1 MLVLMIASCLLPA
14 RGSAVKPKSAAPV
27 VSSGA
32 ARAIPAAIQSMLQQP
47 KLAQRAALRKQNSAA
62 GSTTR
67 TFSAYQRFLQPQIKK
82 IAARALAANGH
93 AQLPATAG
101 VSGPG
106 GISVN
111 FPGFIQAPFFHAGTS
126 TALTYASLSAD
137 VNKDGL
143 PDLVTVAT
151 DGTVNVS
158 LNPGNGGIS
167 KSAITSTNT
176 SGVAQGAYPVYATSN
191 DLNGDGYPDLE
202 VLDWANN
209 AVDIYMNRKDGTFA
223 DAVAYPIV
231 LNSGALFSQGGGG
244 MVFGDVNGDGKPD
257 MVITA
262 FTTTY
267 NYPNVSSV
275 VSVQVIPGNG
285 DGTFGTPLPEQDYN
299 FNGALSNA
307 TGQVQLADMNR
318 DGKLDLV
325 MLAGGFDSNF
335 DSFSFVTVLQGDG
348 AGGFGAFPNSFPTS
362 GTVPSVDIS
371 VGSMYVGDVN
381 GDGHPD
387 VLFSVSDTNL
397 YLALGNGDGTLN
409 APTAQLSSLRA
420 SLTGFADLD
429 GDGNID
435 VISYGDGSISVNMG
449 TGQGTFNST
458 ALVQLVSTAGGNQ
471 QPAPADFNGD
481 GKADIVQVD
490 YASTNA
496 GFFLAN
502 SGTFLGP
509 TILTPAGEPS
519 SNFLVLATGDLNGDG
534 AQDLIA
540 VDSTRHNDDYVSPL
554 VAGINDG
561 NGNFKYVTALSGDA
575 IEAIGGGSLQV
586 AMADL
591 DGDGKADLLITT
603 GSGFYLSLS
612 NGDGT
617 FSTPAPISLGSA
629 LACTPNLT
637 DVGDLNGDGFPDIV
651 LAYPGDA
658 YCSGGFF
665 NTVPSGFFSLL
676 NDGKGNFTPS
686 FTAFG
691 YAAYMP
697 RLVDLNGD
705 KKLDLVLSDVDS
717 NDEFFYL
724 YTIPGNGD
732 GTFNLAGA
740 QLTLENTVVTTIIPG
755 DFDGDG
761 KQDLTVGVET
771 QVDGNG
777 MPVYNTSG
785 VELMKGNGDFTFG
798 LPVQYAPGLFPLD
811 GKYADLNGDG
821 RPDLALMMTT
831 FDYYTNIPTSNF
843 VYMANLGG
851 GGFGPPTQ
859 TFTSALSTDA
869 SGSLFVSDFNGDG
882 APDVLIDPSS
892 ASGLFLNAGAVNL
905 ALSASSTTAIQGGT
919 VTLTATI
926 TPVVSPQTPTGT
938 ITFYDNGVALETVP
952 VSGQTVAVGIS
963 TLSVGKNLITATY
976 SGDGNFN
983 GATAASSVTVT
994 VAALTPVNLALSA
1007 SSLNPIQDSSVTL
1020 TATLSSTVT
1029 SPTPSGTVT
1038 FYDNGVALSTVP
1050 VSGNTA
1056 TFTTATLSTGNHVIT
1071 AAYSGDRN
1079 FSPATSSASITVAVS
1094 VLTPGFTLSSP
1105 TPASL
1110 TLQQGATGIVTLTMM
1125 GNATFS
1131 GQVSVT
1137 CTGIPAETTCAASPS
1152 TTTISATQSATVSVI
1167 IATTAPNNHY
1177 SAAVSRP
1184 AWMKATGTLSFAGLL
1199 FVLWPGRRKRLS
1211 KYLTLLVLICLGVGA
1226 AALTGCGSGNKITGT
1241 PIGNS
1246 TVTITATAGA
1256 VSQTTTIPVTITK

>member
-1 MLVLMIASCLLPA
+1 MGVKYRARIPDHSLLFLLLKGVVILKTIHRVLHLMPVLLIASCLVSA
-14 RGSAVKPKSAAPV
+14 WGSAVKPKSAAPA

-32 ARAIPAAIQSMLQQP
+32 THAVPAAIQFMLQQP
-47 KLAQRAALRKQNSAA
+47 KVQQRAAMRMPNSAA
-62 GSTTR
+62 ANSSTR
-67 TFSAYQRFLQPQIKK
+67 TFSAYQRFLQPQLKK
-82 IAARALAANGH
+82 LAAKSLAVNGH
-93 AQLPATAG
+93 AHSPAATG

-111 FPGFIQAPFFHAGTS
+111 FPGFIRAPFFHAGSS
-126 TALTYASLSAD
+126 TAVTYASLSAD
-137 VNKDGL
+137 VNKDGI

-158 LNPGNGGIS
+158 LNPGSGSIGKFAIS
-167 KSAITSTNT
+167 STNT
-176 SGVAQGAYPVYATSN
+176 SAVALGAYPVYATSN
-191 DLNGDGYPDLE
+191 DLNGDSYPDLE

-223 DAVAYPIV
+223 DAVAYPIT
-231 LNSGALFSQGGGG
+231 LNSGALFAQGGGG
-244 MVFGDVNGDGKPD
+244 VVFGDVNGDGKPD

-267 NYPNVSSV
+267 NWPNVSSV

-299 FNGALSNA
+299 FNGALSSA
-307 TGQVQLADMNR
+307 TGQAQLVDMNR

-335 DSFSFVTVLQGDG
+335 DSLSFVTVLKGDG
-348 AGGFGAFPNSFPTS
+348 AGNFGAFPGSFPAS

-371 VGSMYVGDVN
+371 TGSMYVGDVN
-381 GDGHPD
+381 GDGNPD
-387 VLFSVSDTNL
+387 VLFSVADSNL

-429 GDGNID
+429 GDGNVD

-449 TGQGTFNST
+449 TGNGTFNST
-458 ALVQLVSTAGGNQ
+458 ALVQLVSTTGGNQ
-471 QPAPADFNGD
+471 QPAPEDFSGD

-490 YASTNA
+490 YATTNA

-502 SGTFLGP
+502 NGTFLGP
-509 TILTPAGEPS
+509 AVLTPAGEQA

-534 AQDLIA
+534 AQDVIA
-540 VDSTRHNDDYVSPL
+540 VDSARINEDYVSAL

-561 NGNFKYVTALSGDA
+561 KGNFKYVTALSGDA
-575 IEAIGGGSLQV
+575 LEAIGGSSVQV
-586 AMADL
+586 AIADL
-591 DGDGKADLLITT
+591 NGDGKADLLLTT

-617 FSTPAPISLGSA
+617 FATPTSISLGASP
-629 LACTPNLT
+629 ACTPNLT
-637 DVGDLNGDGFPDIV
+637 DVGDLNGDGFPDII

-658 YCSGGFF
+658 YCSGGYF
-665 NTVPSGFFSLL
+665 NTIPSGFFSLL
-676 NDGKGNFTPS
+676 NDGTGNFTPS

-697 RLVDLNGD
+697 KLIDLNGD
-705 KKLDLVLSDVDS
+705 KKLDLVLSDVDA
-717 NDEFFYL
+717 NDDFFYL

-785 VELMKGNGDFTFG
+785 VELIKGNGDFTFG
-798 LPVQYAPGLFPLD
+798 PPVQYASGLFPLD
-811 GKYADLNGDG
+811 GKYADFNGDG

-831 FDYYTNIPTSNF
+831 FDYYTNVPTSNF

-859 TFTSALSTDA
+859 TFTSALSTDT
-869 SGSLFVSDFNGDG
+869 SGSLFVGDFNGDG
-882 APDVLIDPSS
+882 APDVLTNPGS

-905 ALSASSTTAIQGGT
+905 TLSASSATAIQGGT

-926 TPVVSPQTPTGT
+926 NPVVSPQTPTGT
-938 ITFYDNGVALETVP
+938 VTFYDNGVALETVP
-952 VSGQTVAVGIS
+952 VSGQTVAVEIS
-963 TLSVGKNLITATY
+963 TLAVGQNLITATY
-976 SGDGNFN
+976 SGDSNFN
-983 GATAASSVTVT
+983 G
-994 VAALTPVNLALSA
+994 
-1007 SSLNPIQDSSVTL
+1007 
-1020 TATLSSTVT
+1020 
-1029 SPTPSGTVT
+1029 
-1038 FYDNGVALSTVP
+1038 
-1050 VSGNTA
+1050 
-1056 TFTTATLSTGNHVIT
+1056 
-1071 AAYSGDRN
+1071 
-1079 FSPATSSASITVAVS
+1079 ATSSASIAVTVG

-1105 TPASL
+1105 SPTSL
-1110 TLQQGATGIVTLTMM
+1110 TLQQGATGIVTLTLT

-1137 CTGIPAETTCAASPS
+1137 CIGAPAAATCTVSPTTNTITGI
-1152 TTTISATQSATVSVI
+1152 QNATVSVI

-1177 SAAVSRP
+1177 SAAVNRP
-1184 AWMKATGTLSFAGLL
+1184 SWMMTTGTLSLAGAL
-1199 FVLWPGRRKRLS
+1199 FFLWPGRRKRLQ
-1211 KYLTLLVLICLGVGA
+1211 KFLTVALLIGLGA
-1226 AALTGCGSGNKITGT
+1226 AAASLSGCCGSGNKYTGT
-1241 PIGNS
+1241 PVGS
-1246 TVTITATAGA
+1246 SKVTITATAGA
-1256 VSQTTTIPVTITK
+1256 ITQTTTMPVTITK